1 MRFYLFLIATL
12 ISFSLFGQA
21 PPMSIG
27 GNQGISVKR
36 LNVQDWMSVPI
47 LSDTPV
53 APLTTAGWPGRA
65 YLVFVAK
72 TNELCLGC
80 PPADTSLWEY
90 TGARWKRVGT
100 DYLTKLAYGA
110 DVELDGGISRRYIVS
125 PYGAFINGDWVR
137 KVTDTNVDVDPK
149 TPDSTSRIDVIV
161 IRRTGPGQS
170 TVLAKKGQAR
180 VNPFKPSITNEE
192 IELSTVYFPPF
203 DTTARFLPT
212 SSAVTYVYRIP
223 GKDSIFFSIDS
234 ITLAI
239 KDSVGVTKNDTATM
253 LRPYVTSAANGI
265 TKDSTVFRLGGILNQ
280 NTQIQLGGR
289 RFMFLRASGDTSI
302 MVISD
307 GSTFFGATDTT
318 QGERFWVNRTRIRL
332 GSLQITSGVNATN
345 TGTGIRIDGTDRP
358 FIFQGSASSNATNMF
373 RFTNWSS
380 DTATAPI
387 TNNDMGVV
395 RVYGGFR
402 LPNTQNLSGNV
413 LWLTPRYNFTDTAH
427 LSSTTVRGVYYNPT
441 IAALGNVRHIAY
453 ENTTGSNLLNS
464 TSGNTRIGYS
474 TVDTTFKFDVNGK
487 VRITDTLTLSITHS
501 TADTTSNDILV
512 INSSNGQVRRYTGA
526 WPELPLNGSATLDF
540 PSTGHGAS
548 ADLTFA
554 LTGAAEGDVIALGI
568 PNASIVAN
576 ASYIAWVSA
585 ANTITVRFNN
595 YASSGSSDPA
605 SGTFKIKVFK

>member
-253 LRPYVTSAANGI
+253 LRPYGTSAANGI

-280 NTQIQLGGR
+280 NTEIQLGGR

-302 MVISD
+302 MITAD
-307 GSTFFGATDTT
+307 GNLLHGTTDTT
-318 QGERFWVNRTRIRL
+318 QGENFWINRSRIRL
-332 GSLQITSGVNATN
+332 GNLQITSGVSAQYT
-345 TGTGIRIDGTDRP
+345 TTGIRIDGTDRP
-358 FIFQGSASSNATNMF
+358 FIFQGSGILTAPDMF
-373 RFTNWSS
+373 RFTNRAG
-380 DTATAPI
+380 DTATAVI
-387 TNNDMGVV
+387 TNNNMGVV

-402 LPNTQNLSGNV
+402 APVNLPNLSGNV
-413 LWLTPRYNFTDTAH
+413 LWLTPRYDFTDTAY

-441 IAALGNVRHIAY
+441 IAALGNVMHIAY

-487 VRITDTLTLSITHS
+487 VRITDTLTLSITPS

-526 WPELPLNGSATLDF
+526 WPEIPLNGSATLDF
-540 PSTGHGAS
+540 PNTSAASSSDLTITVTGAS
-548 ADLTFA
+548 
-554 LTGAAEGDVIALGI
+554 EGDIVSLGV
-568 PNASIVAN
+568 PNGSVSGN
-576 ASYIAWVSA
+576 SCYTAWVSA
-585 ANTITVRFNN
+585 TDTVTVRFNN
-595 YASSGSSDPA
+595 YSGGGIDPS